1 MRTTVLRGLAT
12 VLGLAAI
19 GVLGAGT
26 APARAAASD
35 CPRGYFC
42 AWKNESATG
51 TMFKTDTD
59 KATLGTWDDAFRS
72 FTNRTSA
79 YACLYED
86 AGYEVWG
93 GYASLSPDGPG
104 EWGAWPTATTSSIR
118 FVRTERECGRPAYP
132 AWHAETAP
140 TAAGFGDL
148 NGDLRADGLSRD
160 EAGRLW
166 FLPGDGT
173 GRLVG
178 SGGWN
183 GMNALTRHGDFSR
196 DGREDLIAREASSGK
211 LWLYPGTGS
220 GGFGARRVIG
230 TGGWNGMS
238 NVTASGDLSGDGRSD
253 LLAVEKSTGK
263 LWMYPGTAA
272 GGLGARKLVGSGGW
286 NSMNALMGAGDM
298 DGDGRPD
305 LVAREAS
312 TGKLWRYPGGTATLA
327 SRTLIGGGG
336 WNAMDTFIAVGD
348 YSGDGH
354 ADLATVTHEQYRI
367 DGHPGHLGW
376 LLTYR
381 GQADGSLAAGER
393 TDGEWWGLNGAF

>member
-1 MRTTVLRGLAT
+1 
-12 VLGLAAI
+12 
-19 GVLGAGT
+19 
-26 APARAAASD
+26 
-35 CPRGYFC
+35 
-42 AWKNESATG
+42 
-51 TMFKTDTD
+51 
-59 KATLGTWDDAFRS
+59 
-72 FTNRTSA
+72 
-79 YACLYED
+79 
-86 AGYEVWG
+86 
-93 GYASLSPDGPG
+93 
-104 EWGAWPTATTSSIR
+104 
-118 FVRTERECGRPAYP
+118 
-132 AWHAETAP
+132 
-140 TAAGFGDL
+140 
-148 NGDLRADGLSRD
+148 
-160 EAGRLW
+160 
-166 FLPGDGT
+166 
-173 GRLVG
+173 
-178 SGGWN
+178 
-183 GMNALTRHGDFSR
+183 
-196 DGREDLIAREASSGK
+196 
-211 LWLYPGTGS
+211 
-220 GGFGARRVIG
+220 
-230 TGGWNGMS
+230 MS
-238 NVTASGDLSGDGRSD
+238 NVTAFGDLSGDGRSD

-263 LWMYPGTAA
+263 LWVYPGTAA
-272 GGLGARKLVGSGGW
+272 GGLGARKLVGSRGW